1 MDKPGDR
8 KTREKLQWSKQEIM
22 RVQTKW
28 TSVEAAEMANERMH

>member
-8 KTREKLQWSKQEIM
+8 KTRWKLQWSKQEIM

-28 TSVEAAEMANERMH
+28 TSVRGSRNG